1 MENCK
6 LVDEV
11 EQKLR
16 SFDDFLK
23 TSAHALKVGLQKYL
37 QYFLCPQPW
46 DWPAQFYMRQVQYN
60 IPENFPSSLKNIIP
74 MIGPLHIQ
82 LNARECFCLLN
93 IDFFKIFYSFIF
105 GDKKQL
111 ANKPKPW
118 RISLLLEIL
127 YGGWTLIREQ
137 VIVIFS
143 DCKSIEFLTL
153 LNILDNYLPP
163 VLSIYLVIFKTGR
176 SSEYLDAVLRC
187 WLMFFCY
194 KRHPYNKAPLVW
206 LSNILFWQAKNHPLF
221 QALLS
226 SLNAFDEY
234 PVENFHSLLRSQTVQ
249 SDDAELK
256 KGQRS

>member
-1 MENCK
+1 
-6 LVDEV
+6 
-11 EQKLR
+11 
-16 SFDDFLK
+16 
-23 TSAHALKVGLQKYL
+23 
-37 QYFLCPQPW
+37 
-46 DWPAQFYMRQVQYN
+46 
-60 IPENFPSSLKNIIP
+60 IPENFPSCLKNIIP

-82 LNARECFCLLN
+82 LNARECVCLLN
-93 IDFFKIFYSFIF
+93 IDFFKMFYSFIF

-143 DCKSIEFLTL
+143 NCKSIEFLTL
-153 LNILDNYLPP
+153 LNILDNYLPL
-163 VLSIYLVIFKTGR
+163 VLSIYSVIFKTGR
-176 SSEYLDAVLRC
+176 TSEYLDAVLRC

-194 KRHPYNKAPLVW
+194 KRHHYNKAPLVW
-206 LSNILFWQAKNHPLF
+206 LSNILFWKANNHPLF

-249 SDDAELK
+249 SDDAELISRK
-256 KGQRS
+256 AKGVDSNKTTSAKFSSAFVRPKNLTSAVQNSNS